1 MLDAPGILCRQSVA
15 FTAAAADNAV
25 DTPWRHRVV
34 AVSRIVSYNNYTRF
48 KTASI
53 DVTTNFSTASTT
65 LRQTM

>member
-15 FTAAAADNAV
+15 FTTASVDSDV

-34 AVSRIVSYNNYTRF
+34 TVSRIVSYNNYTRF

-53 DVTTNFSTASTT
+53 DVTTNFDTASTM